1 MYPDHSAAA
10 FIAKLEVYS
19 SSQLVETIN
28 GYNVLY
34 ASLLDSQMGPLDRMG
49 PLSIVAGTDL
59 DAQSNTVNFS
69 RGGINMTYGNTYTF
83 AVPLVSGIIGTNLN
97 KMLPVGLLQDCR
109 LEITWENN
117 ANAIISATNTA
128 VSTNVWTVT
137 SAELVL
143 QVLTLNS
150 DVHNMIAN
158 KDTIMIS
165 SESYRNYNTVL
176 NAANTSDN
184 IILPLKFTSIKS
196 LLNVYRLQN
205 NMNTFNNASLTSRR
219 NPFASTGATVPNI
232 QWLLGNV
239 YAPAVPLRSVAE
251 IYSEYSKALHS
262 LGNVNNKT
270 VLNRQT
276 YDQAVEPT
284 FYGAVINLA
293 NTSNVVSAIATNGQ
307 ITCTSTAGFE
317 VGQPI
322 TFYGTNSSLGQVQFG
337 GVNGTFVPGTTTVNP
352 TTYYISSIVSSTV
365 FTIALTPQGFTQ
377 MTVATAINTQTT
389 LFLVTKEFYAQQ
401 TPSFVMGL
409 NTDTMYQASNNSMS
423 GINSTAGNC
432 FLNATYS
439 AATPTGGQ
447 RFDAWAH
454 YDFLIMI
461 DPHSKQMSIRV

>member
-1 MYPDHSAAA
+1 MSYQNLGDSSVSLPSDFNLTPKSSAPQCTSRRVNVLPLSGNNFSPGDVAKFEIPCGISGQYVDTTQTYLLFKINCKDPAGFNMYPDHSAAA

-158 KDTIMIS
+158 KDTI
-165 SESYRNYNTVL
+165 
-176 NAANTSDN
+176 
-184 IILPLKFTSIKS
+184 
-196 LLNVYRLQN
+196 
-205 NMNTFNNASLTSRR
+205 
-219 NPFASTGATVPNI
+219 I
-232 QWLLGNV
+232 QQ
-239 YAPAVPLRSVAE
+239 
-251 IYSEYSKALHS
+251 K
-262 LGNVNNKT
+262 
-270 VLNRQT
+270 
-276 YDQAVEPT
+276 
-284 FYGAVINLA
+284 
-293 NTSNVVSAIATNGQ
+293 
-307 ITCTSTAGFE
+307 
-317 VGQPI
+317 
-322 TFYGTNSSLGQVQFG
+322 
-337 GVNGTFVPGTTTVNP
+337 
-352 TTYYISSIVSSTV
+352 
-365 FTIALTPQGFTQ
+365 
-377 MTVATAINTQTT
+377 
-389 LFLVTKEFYAQQ
+389 
-401 TPSFVMGL
+401 
-409 NTDTMYQASNNSMS
+409 
-423 GINSTAGNC
+423 
-432 FLNATYS
+432 
-439 AATPTGGQ
+439 
-447 RFDAWAH
+447 
-454 YDFLIMI
+454 
-461 DPHSKQMSIRV
+461 